1 MAFAYSAIGIFG
13 ALLTVRLSSAVLLEA
28 QLHKNADVSVDAH
41 ADGAK
46 MNTSSVTVEKHMK
59 KKFKLSPEL
68 VSALHDQLLE
78 VVPKSDAN
86 AAWSMLQPILEET
99 PDLDTLH
106 ELMVQSFQGHEA
118 EVEEVWDTIQS
129 TADAVAGVT
138 PAPTPAL
145 TSAPTTATP
154 APTPADIAPNSASPS
169 NGPTFLIVVAVSV
182 VAAMASNSASTNL

>member
-1 MAFAYSAIGIFG
+1 MKAVATKVDDTAHGKKVLAEIEHARAI
-13 ALLTVRLSSAVLLEA
+13 
-28 QLHKNADVSVDAH
+28 QKH
-41 ADGAK
+41 ARQA
-46 MNTSSVTVEKHMK
+46 STVEK

-118 EVEEVWDTIQS
+118 E
-129 TADAVAGVT
+129 A
-138 PAPTPAL
+138 
-145 TSAPTTATP
+145 
-154 APTPADIAPNSASPS
+154 
-169 NGPTFLIVVAVSV
+169 
-182 VAAMASNSASTNL
+182 